1 MSDSNENIGIRLE
14 DILGEIKKA
23 VVKNVETKKVYQ
35 LVEIVTESISVN
47 YGEKTV
53 VFEIRQLMEAVTDG

>member
-14 DILGEIKKA
+14 DVLGEIKKA

-53 VFEIRQLMEAVTDG
+53 VFKIRQLMEAVTDG

>member
-1 MSDSNENIGIRLE
+1 MSDSKQNIGIRLE
-14 DILGEIKKA
+14 DVLGEIKKA

>member
-14 DILGEIKKA
+14 DVLGEIKKA

>member
-14 DILGEIKKA
+14 DVLGEIKKA
-23 VVKNVETKKVYQ
+23 VVKNVETKKVHQ